1 MEQTAKLRDQITQ
14 ANLPADLSQRLLAQ
28 VGRAEKILGSSGFS
42 LDLDRELQYLQFVAS
57 LPFNKSSQDILDLKR
72 AEAILDQN
80 HYGLSSVKVR
90 ILEYLSIMILN
101 TRSNTSFHAPILA
114 FVGLVGSG
122 KTSLAYSIAQS
133 LGRKII
139 RIPFGGLGSTAM
151 LRGSSKINAEA
162 EPGQLMKAITTHQVN
177 NPVIL
182 LDEID
187 RVASEARADIM
198 GVLVELLDP
207 EQNFAFVDHYV
218 DFPFDLSKVMFIT
231 TANNAAN
238 IATAV
243 MDRLELIEMPSY
255 TDEEKITIGS
265 HFLLPKVIKEAGLS
279 DKLIQIDNSLWPQVV
294 RPLGFDGGV
303 RSLQRTIQGIVR
315 KIARAVVEG
324 NPGPFKLDVA
334 NIGKYLQ

>member
-14 ANLPADLSQRLLAQ
+14 ANLPTDLSQRLLAQ
-28 VGRAEKILGSSGFS
+28 VGRVEKILGSSGFS

-57 LPFNKSSQDILDLKR
+57 LPFHKSSQDILDLKR
-72 AEAILDQN
+72 AEAILDKN

-139 RIPFGGLGSTAM
+139 RIPFGGLGSTTM

-162 EPGQLMKAITTHQVN
+162 EPGQLMKALATYQVN
-177 NPVIL
+177 NPVVL

-187 RVASEARADIM
+187 RVVSGADIM

-218 DFPFDLSKVMFIT
+218 DFPFDLSKVMFIA
-231 TANNAAN
+231 TANNTVR

-265 HFLLPKVIKEAGLS
+265 NFLLPKAIKDAGLS
-279 DKLIQIDNSLWPQVV
+279 DNLIQIDNSLWPQVV
-294 RPLGFDGGV
+294 RPLGFDGGL

-324 NPGPFKLDVA
+324 SSGPFKLDST